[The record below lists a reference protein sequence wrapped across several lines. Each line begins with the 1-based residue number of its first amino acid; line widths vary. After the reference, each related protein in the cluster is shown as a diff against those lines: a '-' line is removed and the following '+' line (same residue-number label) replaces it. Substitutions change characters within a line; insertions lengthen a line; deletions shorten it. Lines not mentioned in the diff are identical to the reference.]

1 MSAPTRKSI
10 IIPKTGAIILKKTFV
25 LDTNVLLQTPFALY
39 SFGDNTIV
47 IPEVVLEELDKFK
60 KDSTELGANARH
72 TARIIDAL
80 RTRGNLNEGV
90 KLDNGGTLRVEMNHN
105 DVALPQSWPES
116 NNDNRILKVCKGLQE
131 NGEKVFLVTKDIF
144 ERIKADIIGVIAQDF
159 FAEQVPAA
167 EEQYKGRLE
176 VYASEEKLN
185 EFYSKGRLA
194 PEDIFHFSE
203 DFTKK
208 QSPDLVKNQFLII
221 HSCNNE
227 KQTALGRFDGK
238 EILTLRFLQDRPF
251 GVAPRNAGQKFM
263 QEALMTDADKV
274 PLVIIKG
281 PAGTAK
287 TFYSLAVGLHKI
299 MVEQN
304 KLYRKILVCRP
315 NVRLDEDIGFLPGT
329 EQEKIAPFLRPVI
342 DNLEILVDND
352 ENERYHSEK
361 ELRDKVDELF
371 DRKIIN
377 TEAIAFIRGR
387 SIVKHWVII
396 DEAQNLTPKQ
406 VKGIITRAGVGT
418 KIILLGDPEQI
429 DHPFLD
435 IRTNGLSYAAE
446 KMKGSSLCYQITLTD
461 EECERSDLAYEG
473 AKRM

>member
-1 MSAPTRKSI
+1 M
-10 IIPKTGAIILKKTFV
+10 KKTFV

-39 SFGDNTIV
+39 SFGDNDIV
-47 IPEVVLEELDKFK
+47 LPEVVLEELDKFK
-60 KDSTELGANARH
+60 KDNTELGANARH
-72 TARIIDAL
+72 VARLLDEL
-80 RTRGNLNEGV
+80 RSNGNLNKGV
-90 KLDNGGTLRVEMNHN
+90 KLENGGVLRVEMNFN
-105 DVALPQSWPES
+105 SVKLPESWVDS

-131 NGEKVFLVTKDIF
+131 KGENVFLVTKDVF
-144 ERIKADIIGVIAQDF
+144 VRIKADILGVIAQDF
-159 FAEQVPAA
+159 FAEQVPVYD
-167 EEQYKGRLE
+167 EQYRGRLDIYTTE
-176 VYASEEKLN
+176 QKLN
-185 EFYSKGRLA
+185 EFYTKGSLNL
-194 PEDIFHFSE
+194 EDIFCFNI
-203 DFTKK
+203 DYTKK
-208 QSPDLVKNQFLII
+208 ECPSLITNQFLLI
-221 HSCNNE
+221 HSSVNE

-238 EILTLRFLQDRPF
+238 KIVPLTFLQERPF
-251 GVAPRNAGQKFM
+251 GVTPRNAGQKFM
-263 QEALMTDADKV
+263 QEALMMDADKA

-299 MVEQN
+299 MIEQS

-329 EQEKIAPFLRPVI
+329 EQDKIAPFLRPVI
-342 DNLEILVDND
+342 DNLEVLIDND
-352 ENERYHSEK
+352 ENERYTSEK
-361 ELRDKVDELF
+361 ELKDKVDELF

-387 SIVKHWVII
+387 SIVKQWVII

-418 KIILLGDPEQI
+418 KIILIGDPEQI

-435 IRTNGLSYAAE
+435 IRTNGLCYASE
-446 KMKGSSLCYQITLTD
+446 RMKGSNLCYQVTLTD
-461 EECERSDLAYEG
+461 EECERSDLAYES

>member
-1 MSAPTRKSI
+1 M
-10 IIPKTGAIILKKTFV
+10 KKTFV

-47 IPEVVLEELDKFK
+47 VPEVVLEELDNFK
-60 KDSTELGANARH
+60 KDNTELGANARH
-72 TARIIDAL
+72 VARLIDQL
-80 RTRGNLNEGV
+80 REKGNLNEGIE
-90 KLDNGGTLRVEMNHN
+90 LENGGVLRIEMNHSN
-105 DVALPQSWPES
+105 VTLPES
-116 NNDNRILKVCKGLQE
+116 WDVNSNDNRILKVCKGLLDK
-131 NGEKVFLVTKDIF
+131 GEKVFLVTKDIF

-159 FAEQVPAA
+159 FAEQVPTFD
-167 EEQYKGRLE
+167 EQYKGRVE
-176 VYASEEKLN
+176 VYTTDDKLK
-185 EFYSKGRLA
+185 EFYTNGKLDSSDVFVFSLDFSKK
-194 PEDIFHFSE
+194 ENIS
-203 DFTKK
+203 
-208 QSPDLVKNQFLII
+208 LVANQFLLI
-221 HSCNNE
+221 HSCSNE

-238 EILTLRFLQDRPF
+238 EIISLNFLQDRPF
-251 GVAPRNAGQKFM
+251 GVTPRNAGQKFM
-263 QEALMTDADKV
+263 QEALMMDADKA

-299 MVEQN
+299 MVEQS

-315 NVRLDEDIGFLPGT
+315 NVKLDEDIGFLPGT
-329 EQEKIAPFLRPVI
+329 EQEKIAPFLRPVV
-342 DNLEILVDND
+342 DNLEVLIDND
-352 ENERYHSEK
+352 ENERYSSEK
-361 ELRDKVDELF
+361 ELKDKVDELF

-387 SIVKHWVII
+387 SIVKQWVII

-406 VKGIITRAGVGT
+406 VKGIITRAGAGT

-435 IRTNGLSYAAE
+435 IRTNGLCYASE
-446 KMKGSSLCYQITLTD
+446 KMKGSSLCYQVTLTD
-461 EECERSDLAYEG
+461 EECERSELAYEG

>member
-1 MSAPTRKSI
+1 M
-10 IIPKTGAIILKKTFV
+10 KKTFV

-39 SFGDNTIV
+39 SFGDNTVV

-60 KDSTELGANARH
+60 KDNTELGANARH
-72 TARIIDAL
+72 VARLIDAL
-80 RTRGNLNEGV
+80 RAKGNLNQGV
-90 KLDNGGTLRVEMNHN
+90 ELDNGGNLRIEMNYN
-105 DVALPQSWPES
+105 NVELPKSWDDTS
-116 NNDNRILKVCKGLQE
+116 NDNRILKVCKGLLDK
-131 NGEKVFLVTKDIF
+131 GEKVFLVTKDIF
-144 ERIKADIIGVIAQDF
+144 ERIKADIIGIIAQDF
-159 FAEQVPAA
+159 FAEQVPSFD
-167 EEQYKGRLE
+167 EQYKGRTD
-176 VYASEEKLN
+176 VYTTELKLN
-185 EFYSKGRLA
+185 EFYNKGKLF
-194 PEDIFHFSE
+194 PEDVFNFSH
-203 DFTKK
+203 DFGKK
-208 QSPDLVKNQFLII
+208 EEVEFVTNQFLII

-238 EILTLRFLQDRPF
+238 EIVTLNFLQERPF
-251 GVAPRNAGQKFM
+251 GVSPRNAGQKFM
-263 QEALMTDADKV
+263 QEALMMDADKA
-274 PLVIIKG
+274 PLVIVKG

-329 EQEKIAPFLRPVI
+329 EQEKIAPFLRPVV
-342 DNLEILVDND
+342 DNLEVLIDND
-352 ENERYHSEK
+352 ENERYTCEK
-361 ELRDKVDELF
+361 ELKDKVDELF

-387 SIVKHWVII
+387 SIVKQWVII

-406 VKGIITRAGVGT
+406 VKGIITRAGAGT

-435 IRTNGLSYAAE
+435 IRTNGLCYAAE
-446 KMKGSSLCYQITLTD
+446 KMKGSSLCYQVTLTD